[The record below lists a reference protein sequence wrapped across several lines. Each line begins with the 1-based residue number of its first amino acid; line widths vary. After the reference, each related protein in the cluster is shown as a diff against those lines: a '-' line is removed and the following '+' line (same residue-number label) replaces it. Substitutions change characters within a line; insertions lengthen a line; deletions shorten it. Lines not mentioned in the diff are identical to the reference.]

1 MGLSGDTSEVATSE
15 VGLGHGNVEGA
26 VNSIAGQWFTGLSLL
41 QFSLLRA
48 VVESVLFALA
58 LVALE
63 L

>member
-1 MGLSGDTSEVATSE
+1 MGLSGDTSEVATSD

-41 QFSLLRA
+41 QFFLLRA
-48 VVESVLFALA
+48 LVESVLFALA